1 MSGRTQAAVITT
13 ILNTMASKEGEYKQG
28 IQTNHSLTCTAAER
42 LAASGPLEET
52 FLTMNRGD
60 QGVGAII
67 PEEEIQAFFLEQQE
81 RLKAL
86 TGKNA
91 AREER
96 INSFLS
102 AIAALKQIVSEKED
116 IREGEEDYGKTIK
129 QFMDEDAQQR
139 RDSAIRNA
147 KMSEIRNRLGE
158 KDPNAG
164 DADDDDIEVVRN
176 NSETMA
182 KYKCCITAMWMDDPV
197 TSKTCGHS
205 YSREGIISHIMAK
218 GGHQCT
224 CPFPGCNKSITQQG
238 KSTLFNA
245 LRIGNPPA
253 ASNFSFL
260 YQKFWRTTLD
270 CNVRSID
277 SSAEWKRR
285 KSTRKKRR
293 PWIWT
298 KMRKISFF
306 A

>member
-28 IQTNHSLTCTAAER
+28 VQTNHSLTCTAAER
-42 LAASGPLEET
+42 LAAHGPLEEA

-67 PEEEIQAFFLEQQE
+67 PEEEIQAFFKDQQD

-86 TGKNA
+86 TTKNA
-91 AREER
+91 EREER
-96 INSFLS
+96 IDSFLG
-102 AIAALKQIVSEKED
+102 AIASVKQIVAEKED

-129 QFMDEDAQQR
+129 KFMDDDAQQNR
-139 RDSAIRNA
+139 QSAILNA
-147 KMSEIRNRLGE
+147 KISEIRDRLGE

-164 DADDDDIEVVRN
+164 IKDDDDIEVVRN
-176 NSETMA
+176 NAETMA

-205 YSREGIISHIMAK
+205 YSREGIMSHIKAK
-218 GGHQCT
+218 GGQQCQ
-224 CPFPGCNKSITQQG
+224 CPFPGCNKTVTEQG
-238 KSTLFNA
+238 KYTLFNTLPIDNFLIDA
-245 LRIGNPPA
+245 
-253 ASNFSFL
+253 NFSFL
-260 YQKFWRTTLD
+260 YQKFWRKTPD
-270 CNVRSID
+270 CNERSID

-285 KSTRKKRR
+285 KSTRKRR
-293 PWIWT
+293 QPWIWT
-298 KMRKISFF
+298 KMRKISSY